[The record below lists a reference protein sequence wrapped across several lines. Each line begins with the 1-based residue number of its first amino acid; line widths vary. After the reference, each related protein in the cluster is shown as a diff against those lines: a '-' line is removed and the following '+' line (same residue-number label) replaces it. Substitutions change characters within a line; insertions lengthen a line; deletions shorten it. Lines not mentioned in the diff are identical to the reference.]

1 MLFIH
6 HDSKVHIGNDQK
18 DDMNTTTTKR
28 ILIIEDDIDI
38 RELIAEI
45 LDEEGYK
52 TTTAENGKIGLD
64 YLISCEVDA
73 RPDCIILDLM
83 MPVMTGIQVLEALQA
98 DYPND
103 LAKIPVIIATAKG
116 SPNEDLKNMPS
127 NVTKIKK
134 PMDVN
139 ELIDTVAKQSRRT

>member
-1 MLFIH
+1 
-6 HDSKVHIGNDQK
+6 
-18 DDMNTTTTKR
+18 MNITAAKK

-45 LDEEGYK
+45 LNEEGYI
-52 TTTAENGKIGLD
+52 TSTAENGKFGLD
-64 YLISCEVDA
+64 YLIACELND

-83 MPVMTGIQVLEALQA
+83 MPVMTGLQVLKRLQA
-98 DYPND
+98 DHPND

-116 SPNEDLKNMPS
+116 NPQEELINMPS
-127 NVTKIKK
+127 NVTKIRK

-139 ELIDTVAKQSRRT
+139 ELIETVAKHSNRL

>member
-1 MLFIH
+1 M
-6 HDSKVHIGNDQK
+6 DSSN
-18 DDMNTTTTKR
+18 TKR

-45 LDEEGYK
+45 LKEEGYH
-52 TTTAENGKIGLD
+52 TATAENGKLGLD
-64 YLISCEVDA
+64 YLVSCKVED

-83 MPVMTGIQVLEALQA
+83 MPVMTGIQVLEKLQS

-116 SPNEDLKNMPS
+116 SPKEDLKNMPS
-127 NVTKIKK
+127 NVTKIRK

-139 ELIDTVAKQSRRT
+139 ELIDTVDAHSKRFS

>member
-1 MLFIH
+1 MKTST
-6 HDSKVHIGNDQK
+6 SKK
-18 DDMNTTTTKR
+18 

-64 YLISCEVDA
+64 YLIACDVND

-83 MPVMTGIQVLEALQA
+83 MPVMTGIQVIEALQA
-98 DYPND
+98 NYSND
-103 LAKIPVIIATAKG
+103 LALIPIIVATAKG
-116 SPNEDLKNMPS
+116 SPNDELKDMPS
-127 NVTKIKK
+127 TVTKIRK

-139 ELIDTVAKQSRRT
+139 ELIDTVASKSHRQ

>member
-1 MLFIH
+1 
-6 HDSKVHIGNDQK
+6 
-18 DDMNTTTTKR
+18 MNTPASKK

-45 LDEEGYK
+45 LDEEGYM
-52 TTTAENGKIGLD
+52 TATAENGKIGLD
-64 YLISCEVDA
+64 YLIACEEKD

-83 MPVMTGIQVLEALQA
+83 MPVMTGLQVLERLQA

-116 SPNEDLKNMPS
+116 SPKEDLKNMPS
-127 NVTKIKK
+127 NVTKIRK

-139 ELIDTVAKQSRRT
+139 ELIDTVAKHSNRL

>member
-1 MLFIH
+1 
-6 HDSKVHIGNDQK
+6 
-18 DDMNTTTTKR
+18 MNITPAKK

-45 LDEEGYK
+45 LGEEGYK
-52 TTTAENGKIGLD
+52 TSTAENGKIGLD
-64 YLISCEVDA
+64 YLIACDVNE

-83 MPVMTGIQVLEALQA
+83 MPVMTGIQVLERLQA
-98 DYPND
+98 DYPDD

-116 SPNEDLKNMPS
+116 SPKEDLKNLPS
-127 NVTKIKK
+127 NVTKIRK

-139 ELIDTVAKQSRRT
+139 ELIDTVAKHSNSL

>member
-1 MLFIH
+1 MTLSGPKKILI
-6 HDSKVHIGNDQK
+6 VE
-18 DDMNTTTTKR
+18 DDM
-28 ILIIEDDIDI
+28 DI

-45 LDEEGYK
+45 LSEEGYIIA
-52 TTTAENGKIGLD
+52 TAENGKMGLD
-64 YLISCEVDA
+64 YLVACKSDE

-83 MPVMTGIQVLEALQA
+83 MPVMTGIQVLENLHR

-116 SPNEDLKNMPS
+116 SPKDNLTNLPS
-127 NVTKIKK
+127 NVTKIRK

-139 ELIDTVAKQSRRT
+139 ELIDTVARHSQRK

>member
-1 MLFIH
+1 
-6 HDSKVHIGNDQK
+6 
-18 DDMNTTTTKR
+18 MNNSAPKK

-45 LDEEGYK
+45 LNEEGYV
-52 TTTAENGKIGLD
+52 TATAENGKIGLD
-64 YLISCEVDA
+64 YLVACEENQ

-83 MPVMTGIQVLEALQA
+83 MPVMTGLQVLERLQV

-116 SPNEDLKNMPS
+116 SPKEDLKNMPS
-127 NVTKIKK
+127 NVTKIRK

-139 ELIDTVAKQSRRT
+139 ELIDTVAKHSTPT

>member
-1 MLFIH
+1 M
-6 HDSKVHIGNDQK
+6 K
-18 DDMNTTTTKR
+18 TTTSKK

-52 TTTAENGKIGLD
+52 TATAENGKIGLD
-64 YLISCEVDA
+64 YLIACEVSE

-83 MPVMTGIQVLEALQA
+83 MPVMTGIQVIDALQA
-98 DYPND
+98 NYPND
-103 LAKIPVIIATAKG
+103 LAKIPIIVATAKG
-116 SPNEDLKNMPS
+116 SPTEDLENMPS
-127 NVTKIKK
+127 TVTRIRK

-139 ELIDTVAKQSRRT
+139 ELIDTVARKSSNL

>member
-1 MLFIH
+1 M
-6 HDSKVHIGNDQK
+6 DTSASKK
-18 DDMNTTTTKR
+18 

-45 LDEEGYK
+45 LDEEGYI
-52 TTTAENGKIGLD
+52 TATAENGKIGLD
-64 YLISCEVDA
+64 YLIACEVKD

-83 MPVMTGIQVLEALQA
+83 MPVMTGLQVLERLQT
-98 DYPND
+98 DYPLD

-116 SPNEDLKNMPS
+116 SPKEDLKNMPS
-127 NVTKIKK
+127 NVTKIRK

-139 ELIDTVAKQSRRT
+139 ELIDTVAKHSNRL

>member
-1 MLFIH
+1 
-6 HDSKVHIGNDQK
+6 
-18 DDMNTTTTKR
+18 MNTSGTKK

-45 LDEEGYK
+45 LDEEGYV
-52 TTTAENGKIGLD
+52 TATAENGKIGLD
-64 YLISCEVDA
+64 YLIACEVAD

-83 MPVMTGIQVLEALQA
+83 MPVMTGLQVLERLQN
-98 DYPND
+98 DHPGD

-116 SPNEDLKNMPS
+116 SPKEDLKNMPS
-127 NVTKIKK
+127 NVTKIRK

-139 ELIDTVAKQSRRT
+139 ELIDTVAKHSKRI

>member
-1 MLFIH
+1 
-6 HDSKVHIGNDQK
+6 
-18 DDMNTTTTKR
+18 MNITPAKK

-45 LDEEGYK
+45 LGEEGYK
-52 TTTAENGKIGLD
+52 TSTAENGKIGLD
-64 YLISCEVDA
+64 YLIACDVNE

-83 MPVMTGIQVLEALQA
+83 MPVMTGIQVLERLQA

-116 SPNEDLKNMPS
+116 SPKEDLKNLPS
-127 NVTKIKK
+127 NVTKIRK

-139 ELIDTVAKQSRRT
+139 ELIDTVARHSNSH

>member
-1 MLFIH
+1 
-6 HDSKVHIGNDQK
+6 
-18 DDMNTTTTKR
+18 MNTITQKK

-45 LDEEGYK
+45 LNEEGYV
-52 TTTAENGKIGLD
+52 TATAENGKIGLD
-64 YLISCEVDA
+64 YLISCKEQD

-83 MPVMTGIQVLEALQA
+83 MPVMTGLQVLEKLQK

-116 SPNEDLKNMPS
+116 SPKEELKNMPD
-127 NVTKIKK
+127 NVTKIRK

-139 ELIDTVAKQSRRT
+139 ELIDTVARHSNHI

>member
-1 MLFIH
+1 M
-6 HDSKVHIGNDQK
+6 K
-18 DDMNTTTTKR
+18 TTTSKK

-52 TTTAENGKIGLD
+52 TATAENGKIGLD
-64 YLISCEVDA
+64 YLIACEVSE

-83 MPVMTGIQVLEALQA
+83 MPVMTGIQVIDALQA
-98 DYPND
+98 NYPND
-103 LAKIPVIIATAKG
+103 LAKIPIIVATAKG
-116 SPNEDLKNMPS
+116 SPTEDLENMPS
-127 NVTKIKK
+127 TVTRIRK

-139 ELIDTVAKQSRRT
+139 DLIDTVARKSSNL

>member
-1 MLFIH
+1 
-6 HDSKVHIGNDQK
+6 
-18 DDMNTTTTKR
+18 MNATSTKK

-45 LDEEGYK
+45 LGEEGYK
-52 TTTAENGKIGLD
+52 TFTAENGKIGLD
-64 YLISCEVDA
+64 YLIACDA
-73 RPDCIILDLM
+73 NERPDCIILDLM
-83 MPVMTGIQVLEALQA
+83 MPVMTGIQVLERLQS

-116 SPNEDLKNMPS
+116 SPNEDLKNMPN

-139 ELIDTVAKQSRRT
+139 ELIDTVARQSHRL